1 MNCSKPFFTKDEFA
15 SSLSRVVRTAFRSSN
30 LTGEE
35 TPINEVYNQIIEQ
48 LKNSDLFLFT
58 YEQGVRKQTFINSIN
73 DIKDTI
79 STYAQKYLEKRDN
92 YSNDSAEFARLL
104 SSIMQD
110 TGLEDVNVTPTE
122 EASVPDI
129 LGINLD
135 GEKERRERKLDS
147 IVREF
152 YGTALGAQQY
162 RHDEFGR
169 DLLGRAIINTDQRII
184 VKDNTDLNRQI
195 AFFKNDFLADI
206 KAFLDTVQPNN
217 SYSDRVFNEE
227 GKVIQGYLNT
237 LNAFYNY
244 IQSNYK
250 NKLSELSGKVDQGW
264 KHTLQGDQD
273 LFFNAVNSYVNLVYF
288 DDLLVDA
295 LGKAIEINNDFKGFE
310 VDAIYNKY
318 AFSNG
323 GEHKVK
329 NWGAV
334 DTRNA
339 MNDIAKFSKLVISL
353 VPMKSNRNKKDL
365 NRNVSITA
373 FSNAITALFRTTVLL
388 DSSHNSFKNLI
399 FKFHSNPS
407 LYSEQVL
414 KYIYSDTKAIK
425 DILISHGLTEF
436 DLNVLCS
443 VYDYIFNSEN
453 VNSVKNIETEVTK
466 KRFTVGR
473 YSIINAVTGV
483 MDRVMDASY
492 LQTTYDSDGYA
503 ITEAKKKSPQRREQY
518 SMYQNINQNNIVR
531 GAELRKELVKKYPLK
546 RVAENDTS
554 EYTITIGDVVYNLK
568 AKGSM
573 GILGFKP
580 LEISGSSRYFKIFSR
595 QASTID
601 LLNNSVVDRLLDS
614 DNILKGDEKIFRD
627 ILKFIDTFLGTKF
640 LTKDGLNILQI
651 YKTVNREENF
661 IKTLLSSAIRV
672 AVVNDLYNQF
682 NEALDKGL
690 YKDEFD
696 FSKFLKEVYKP
707 FESVS
712 LKEEKDYFIDDFG
725 IKNLISVSTNADWLD
740 PYAKAKSIL
749 NGEINKAVTKD
760 LQGNSISNYR
770 TAFLGGNIQY
780 YLAKTREKFKEM
792 RTLDENSILA
802 ADSLLFTEKNDLIT
816 RVVLNND
823 IESRNGIKKSI
834 KDLKPAELYY
844 TSIFHNF
851 FGNYLGLNA
860 KENSDNLKGTFIIQP
875 STYSDKTSFLNYAI
889 DADKKLK
896 APGKSYDGKSLAEIN
911 SAEAVDL
918 YLDTVGKAYKEIYQS
933 VLNDYAQLF
942 GRPMTV
948 FEINKELKKYSEE
961 KLIALA
967 VEKKVSL
974 QLDTHYKSGKG
985 GLMFNELLYHYAQNL
1000 YASPESLKSRMKT
1013 EELNFLNDLLDSNVF
1028 FYTKYYDDVTSK
1040 NSTNPI
1046 MQAIKSGK
1054 FIKNR
1059 ADYEAKW
1066 IKNNKLIL
1074 AKVDGKDILYG
1085 SRIKDFKNLELNP
1098 LLEKFLYTES
1108 LLSNNLRFSLT
1119 GSEIAH
1125 PTKKL
1130 KINWE
1135 QELKNAGLEN
1145 YPPLYKGNKPNEA
1158 FLSSLINIEEL
1169 MNQILQSPDIS
1180 EDEVETV
1187 NKLSNLY
1194 NSVIR
1199 KTEAL
1204 AQGTQL
1210 KRNVI
1215 IPATLQYV
1223 QQRVMN
1229 GVPSK
1234 IKVAVIRDLNAK
1246 IFNFRGDKSGEDA
1259 HDGSAWINPFIS
1271 ILENLS
1277 LQDQEVG
1284 IDKKPIWHHYD
1295 DKLMTATLL
1304 KFATFTITNERMMSS
1319 LQSDVQLYK
1328 LFKQMTNEQWQENGV
1343 WKNSKGV
1350 EIDLVRGKGFGRKNI
1365 NFSSDI
1371 LQDTPLFYDLNGR
1384 HYQILD
1390 LQKDDAGNYYTV
1402 ETEVNVLGNPINSNN
1417 QIKVY
1422 HFFDAESNHMRVQE
1436 EMLPTTDVSQ
1446 YHPINS
1452 LFELHS
1458 ALGGIFSES
1467 LNEDHKLVYSEAS
1480 NHAVVNYMNNISTKV
1495 GSDTSDLSQ
1504 NTYYQPLK
1512 EMMISYAANNSAV
1525 KNGASNINQSSAWY
1539 GNDKLSYMEIDSDGL
1554 GIQMDADHEID
1565 EAEMTEF
1572 SQVVAALEAGG
1583 RLHNSAK
1590 QVYKALGKIALIASQ
1605 VEVKAVLDY
1614 IKKSNDSNVPTDQ
1627 ILSDLY
1633 DVVGRTMINNFKK
1646 DPDKAELASEIIQK
1660 ISETFNLNSNHIKD
1674 EFLIPF
1680 SDPNIYS
1687 NILPTFVATINNK
1700 SIKRKYPG
1708 SGCVMVPG
1716 FRIIQNF
1723 KIGGKNYQ
1731 FNDLLVRA
1739 RAENQRRIDAGEE
1752 PLVKEFSNSDLV
1764 NYNKEL
1770 IAQYLQNLQDQEE
1783 VFTDN
1788 GIFIP
1793 TDFANVIFRDESGK
1807 VHEVVIDLDDIDN
1820 YYLFKGGNAS
1830 LAQLLL
1836 EGKYKDV
1843 DGELITSV
1851 EGIEVTIDEKG
1862 KAKYTEK
1869 LDAKG
1874 NPITLFKYRQNVTAP
1889 RNLQP
1894 ARITWS
1900 YEYTDKDKKTVLKHM
1915 NIYDLEP
1922 IRNAFNPDNP
1932 IIDRA
1937 AIQKVFD
1944 DLDKGI
1950 FYINGVEYKAL
1961 NLQNK
1966 PAEMVM
1972 SNLYATKFN
1981 TKGKALADILEAG
1994 PEFFIQQQKKLAKSD
2009 KYELALVKGNN
2020 RNTYITFKDIQT
2032 ISEEGINITKSDWP
2046 YIKRRDGK
2054 VYYMTKDNQ
2063 ELFQIGKDIVRAD
2076 LRYDE
2081 TERVFK
2087 DKDTGTVVDNPNL
2100 INGDN
2105 GEVLE
2110 YIEFISRYNV
2120 AQRDSKGKYT
2130 NFQLYKID
2138 ESKIRTTLVRREG
2151 QSEESFDTD
2160 VRNFIA
2166 DRLKSIYKSD
2176 SYKSIQLNNKI
2187 PTRTA
2192 KNLCQI
2198 FRTINLDNE
2207 TTKYLDD
2214 LSRLLT
2220 NSLKLDESQDPTYSI
2235 DTKAQKSIID
2245 DFNKSLATTTYNS
2258 FKKSLTFTASRI
2270 PAQTLQS
2277 FMQMELTGFTQSS
2290 KNIVYVSHWQTW
2302 LQGSDYDI
2310 DKAYIMGF
2318 EFDDNGK
2325 FVGWSDLF
2333 NYSTEQTLEAST
2345 YLPAPNKIAYTKTTS
2360 FIDITEL
2367 LKEYKST
2374 NDASIREEI
2383 LKRVSD
2389 LNPEIIKGNTKRTI
2403 VAWREDNLDELGN
2416 AILEELNARQER
2428 VYLHAKN
2435 VVDITSYMEE
2445 ILSLSGNEPAKIRK
2459 YADLLTMLGDYE
2471 WDEDGLGNRK
2481 LFVTWDSKI
2490 DGTAGRGILREL
2502 NKHEFTE
2509 TSPLLIESAYK
2520 NLVSSRIQK
2529 IVQNLR
2535 NMDAAYSPIEM
2546 EGIRKASNNSPKGEL
2561 AGNMTLMNPL
2571 TKYLMQVSNMV
2582 GKGVIGITAVGE
2594 KVFFNNSFYWNE
2606 GLRSSIYNWHRNMQF
2621 SQTFNRIEGRS
2632 LDNIKTT
2639 TKTTIA
2645 NANFEDVEEMRRVF
2659 IDLNPIDSELRVR
2672 LGITDADVLSKNE
2685 KWQKYHDELMSEIKK
2700 RQDIGWSADL
2710 TISEL
2715 LSAATDNAKELILSK
2730 INAGTNLARM
2740 YLHLIIMGFHIN
2752 DIAAFMISPA
2762 VSLINDLSEAN
2773 MFDEYMYNIRV
2784 QDAAQIVRGNI
2795 SPAKFFIGQSK
2806 DAEGV
2811 YKPKSTTAFHN
2822 LKSVLKGKLEYEI
2835 VHKKNGEEVSQ
2846 PKNYKKFGD
2855 LISDFI
2861 RYRLQ
2866 DKVESLEEV
2875 IKDNNKLGSE
2885 LRGNILNL
2893 SDYIENLVSKLKAGI
2908 DLYKVESEEN
2918 DTAKDIFNK
2927 KLEQFYA
2934 DLDEFDKVWDLA
2946 TETSTLGSAF
2956 YGLNQGLPT
2965 SKVDLLSKLRTLQ
2978 NSVGTREKAL
2988 GIDLELFTI
2997 KPTDSEN
3004 TVKEKKDLRE
3014 AIILGLRGNN
3024 PLLSLSYIQEVFD
3037 MAEQLGIMNNF
3048 DIEKWLTDV
3057 PITYVGNNI
3066 NIASYREAT
3075 VEYYN
3080 IIKGTWNIFD
3090 MIQRIPHYK
3099 SIFELLKTTYVSD
3112 YAISQKSSIVN
3123 MAAKEIAKTTGYM
3136 DDQDMKSLLKY
3147 IDELL
3152 ILNWIKQGDFQD
3164 NFKFIVQKGQIQ
3176 FNRYVDRIT
3185 SSKDSF
3191 IDLSTSEGRAT
3202 FKLIMETEIIPSLK
3216 EGYYND
3222 VVLTKDATGQT
3233 IIGDKV
3239 RKTINDKNPFIQGL
3253 IDNIEQGAPFKKL
3266 DIDMMNVNATPA
3278 SSIKFFDYLSGL
3290 YELKNKELYGKP
3302 LSSWFMLYNILV
3314 NQNQYGSDR
3323 LTTIFKPF
3331 IGLVEEDSLISQYF
3345 KEVGKLDYSSIHSM
3359 EDLYNIGFNMKD
3371 ALIKM
3376 ARFTSSA
3383 EERNAK
3389 ASYIKQSDKRG
3400 GIVYKEKLSSGGY
3413 KEISILPKKT
3423 LSGDGDSM
3431 KRRQRQKDFRDYWI
3445 IKTPMQDAE
3454 MLLNSNMESKNI
3466 EELVQALISY
3476 TSKGILKIYK
3486 YNC

>member
-35 TPINEVYNQIIEQ
+35 TPINEVYNKIIEQ
-48 LKNSDLFLFT
+48 LKNTDLFLFT

-92 YSNDSAEFARLL
+92 ISNDSAEFSRLL
-104 SSIMQD
+104 NGIMQD

-129 LGINLD
+129 LGIDLD
-135 GEKERRERKLDS
+135 GEKERRERKLSS

-152 YGTALGAQQY
+152 YGTALGASQY
-162 RHDEFGR
+162 RHDEFAR
-169 DLLGRAIINTDQRII
+169 DLLGRAIINTEQRVI

-217 SYSDRVFNEE
+217 SYSGRVFNEE

-244 IQSNYK
+244 IQNNYK
-250 NKLSELSGKVDQGW
+250 AKLSELSGRVDQGW

-295 LGKAIEINNDFKGFE
+295 LGKTIEINNDFKGFE
-310 VDAIYNKY
+310 VDAVYNKY

-353 VPMKSNRNKKDL
+353 VPMKSNRNGRDL

-373 FSNAITALFRTTVLL
+373 FSNAMTALFRAGSLV
-388 DSSHNSFKNLI
+388 SSDYKELKNALYR
-399 FKFHSNPS
+399 FHSNPS
-407 LYSEQVL
+407 LYSEVIL
-414 KYIYSDTKAIK
+414 KYINSDTKSIK
-425 DILISHGLTEF
+425 NALIMKGLTEF

-443 VYDYIFNSEN
+443 VYDYIFNSDN
-453 VNSVKNIETEVTK
+453 LNSVKNIETEVTK

-492 LQTTYDSDGYA
+492 LQTTYDSDGFA

-531 GAELRKELVKKYPLK
+531 GAQLRKTLAEKYPLA

-554 EYTITIGDVVYNLK
+554 EYTITIGDTIYNVK

-580 LEISGSSRYFKIFSR
+580 LEISGSSRYSKIFSR
-595 QASTID
+595 QSSTID
-601 LLNNSVVDRLLDS
+601 LLNSSVIDRLLDS
-614 DNILKGDEKIFRD
+614 ENVLKGDEKIFRD

-640 LTKDGLNILQI
+640 LTKDGLNTLQI
-651 YKTVNREENF
+651 YKTVNRDENF
-661 IKTLLSSAIRV
+661 IKTLFSSAIRV
-672 AVVNDLYNQF
+672 AVVNDLYTQF
-682 NEALDKGL
+682 NNKLNEGL

-696 FSKFLKEVYKP
+696 FIKFLKEVYKP

-725 IKNLISVSTNADWLD
+725 IKNLISISTNAEWLD

-760 LQGNSISNYR
+760 LQGNAISNYR

-780 YLAKTREKFKEM
+780 YLSKTRDRFKEM
-792 RTLDENSILA
+792 KVLDENAILA
-802 ADSLLFTEKNDLIT
+802 SDSLLFTEKNDLIT

-823 IESRNGIKKSI
+823 IQSRNGIKKNI
-834 KDLKPAELYY
+834 KDLKPSELYY

-851 FGNYLGLNA
+851 FGNYLGLNV

-961 KLIALA
+961 SLIALA
-967 VEKKVSL
+967 VEKKVPL

-1054 FIKNR
+1054 FIKDR
-1059 ADYEAKW
+1059 ADYESKW

-1074 AKVDGKDILYG
+1074 AKVDGKNILYG
-1085 SRIKDFKNLELNP
+1085 SRIKNYKNLELNP

-1130 KINWE
+1130 KINWK
-1135 QELKNAGLEN
+1135 QELKDAGLEN
-1145 YPPLYKGNKPNEA
+1145 YAPLYKGDKPNEA

-1169 MNQILQSPDIS
+1169 INQILQSPDIS
-1180 EDEVETV
+1180 EFEIETA
-1187 NKLSNLY
+1187 NRLSNLY

-1223 QQRVMN
+1223 QQGVMN

-1234 IKVAVIRDLNAK
+1234 MKVAVIRDLNAK

-1304 KFATFTITNERMMSS
+1304 KFATFTITNERMLSS

-1343 WKNSKGV
+1343 WKNSKGA

-1371 LQDTPLFYDLNGR
+1371 LQDTSLFYDLNGR

-1390 LQKDDAGNYYTV
+1390 LQKDDSGNYYTV

-1422 HFFDAESNHMRVQE
+1422 HFFDGESNHMRVQE

-1480 NHAVVNYMNNISTKV
+1480 NHAVVNYMNNISIKV

-1525 KNGASNINQSSAWY
+1525 KNGASNINQSNAWY
-1539 GNDKLSYMEIDSDGL
+1539 GDTKLSYMEIDSDGL

-1605 VEVKAVLDY
+1605 VEVKAVIDY
-1614 IKKSNDSNVPTDQ
+1614 IKKSNDSNVSTDQ
-1627 ILSDLY
+1627 ILTDLY

-1660 ISETFNLNSNHIKD
+1660 ISETFNLNSNHVKD

-1687 NILPTFVATINNK
+1687 NILPTFVSTINNK

-1723 KIGGKNYQ
+1723 KVGGKNYQ

-1739 RAENQRRIDAGEE
+1739 REENQRRIDAGEE
-1752 PLVKEFSNSDLV
+1752 PLVKEYNNVDLV
-1764 NYNKEL
+1764 SYNKEL
-1770 IAQYLQNLQDQEE
+1770 IKQYLQSFQDKEE
-1783 VFTDN
+1783 VLPDN
-1788 GIFIP
+1788 GVFIP
-1793 TDFANVIFRDESGK
+1793 TDFANVIFRDGAGK
-1807 VHEVVIDLDDIDN
+1807 IHEVEINLDDIDT
-1820 YYLFKGGNAS
+1820 YYSFKGGNTS
-1830 LAQLLL
+1830 LAKLLL

-1843 DGELITSV
+1843 NGEFVTSI

-1862 KAKYTEK
+1862 NPKYIEK
-1869 LDAKG
+1869 LDEEG

-1900 YEYTDKDKKTVLKHM
+1900 YEATDAEGNIVLKHM

-1922 IRNAFNPDNP
+1922 IRNSFKKPP
-1932 IIDRA
+1932 IIDRD

-1972 SNLYATKFN
+1972 SNLYASKFN
-1981 TKGKALADILEAG
+1981 TKGMSLADILERG
-1994 PEFFIQQQKKLAKSD
+1994 PEFFEKQQKRLAKSD

-2032 ISEEGINITKSDWP
+2032 ISEEGLNITKSDWP
-2046 YIKRRDGK
+2046 YIKRREGN

-2063 ELFQIGKDIVRAD
+2063 ELFKIGKDVVRPD

-2087 DKDTGTVVDNPNL
+2087 DKDTGNIVDNPNL

-2110 YIEFISRYNV
+2110 YIEFISRYTV
-2120 AQRDSKGKYT
+2120 SQRDSKGKYT
-2130 NFQLYKID
+2130 NFQLYKVD
-2138 ESKIRTTLVRREG
+2138 EEKIRTALVRHEG
-2151 QSEESFDTD
+2151 QTEESFSTD

-2166 DRLKSIYKSD
+2166 DRLKAIYKSD
-2176 SYKSIQLNNKI
+2176 SYKSIQLNSKI
-2187 PTRTA
+2187 PTNTA
-2192 KNLCQI
+2192 KSLCQI
-2198 FRTINLDNE
+2198 FRTMKMDKETTEYLDN
-2207 TTKYLDD
+2207 

-2235 DTKAQKSIID
+2235 DTKAQKNIVD
-2245 DFNKSLATTTYNS
+2245 DFNKSLAMTTYNS

-2345 YLPAPNKIAYTKTTS
+2345 YLPAPNKVAYSKTSS

-2374 NDASIREEI
+2374 QDSKIREEI
-2383 LKRVSD
+2383 INRVTA
-2389 LNPEIIKGNTKRTI
+2389 LNPEIIKDGAKRTI
-2403 VAWREDNLDELGN
+2403 VTWKEDNLNDLGN
-2416 AILEELNARQER
+2416 SIIEELNSNNDRI
-2428 VYLHAKN
+2428 YLHSKN
-2435 VVDITSYMEE
+2435 VVDINSYIQD
-2445 ILSLSGNEPAKIRK
+2445 ILSLSGNEPAKIHK
-2459 YADLLTMLGDYE
+2459 YADLLTMLGDYDY
-2471 WDEDGLGNRK
+2471 DEDGLGNKK
-2481 LFVTWDSKI
+2481 LFVTWDSSI
-2490 DGTAGRGILREL
+2490 ESTVGRSILSEL

-2509 TSPLLIESAYK
+2509 ISPLLTEAAYK

-2546 EGIRKASNNSPKGEL
+2546 EGIRHASEASPKGEL

-2606 GLRSSIYNWHRNMQF
+2606 GLRSADYKWHRNMQF
-2621 SQTFNRIEGRS
+2621 SQTFNRIQGRS
-2632 LDNIKTT
+2632 LKNIQPT

-2659 IDLNPIDSELRVR
+2659 IDLNPIDSELRIR
-2672 LGITDADVLSKNE
+2672 FGITDEDILTQNE
-2685 KWQKYHDELMSEIKK
+2685 KWQAYHDELMKEVKK
-2700 RQDIGWSADL
+2700 KQDIGWSADL

-2752 DIAAFMISPA
+2752 DIASFMISPA

-2773 MFDEYMYNIRV
+2773 MFDEYMYSIRV

-2795 SPAKFFIGQSK
+2795 SPAKFFIGTSK
-2806 DAEGV
+2806 NAEGV
-2811 YKPKSTTAFHN
+2811 DKPKSTIAFNH
-2822 LKSVLKGKLEYEI
+2822 LKSILNGKLAYEL
-2835 VHKKNGEEVSQ
+2835 VKKKNGEEVSQ
-2846 PKNYKKFGD
+2846 PKKYKSFGN
-2855 LISDFI
+2855 LIQDFI
-2861 RYRLQ
+2861 MYRLQ
-2866 DKVESLEEV
+2866 GKVKSLEEL
-2875 IKDNNKLGSE
+2875 IEDNSKLGIE
-2885 LRGNILNL
+2885 LKGNILNL
-2893 SDYIENLVSKLKAGI
+2893 SDYIENLVSKMKAGI
-2908 DLYKVESEEN
+2908 DLYEVESEEK

-2978 NSVGTREKAL
+2978 NSVGAREKAL
-2988 GIDLELFTI
+2988 GVDLEAFTI

-3004 TVKEKKDLRE
+3004 TAKEKKELRE
-3014 AIILGLRGNN
+3014 ETILRLRGNN
-3024 PLLSLSYIQEVFD
+3024 PLLNISYISEVFD

-3057 PITYVGNNI
+3057 PVSFKGDNI
-3066 NIASYREAT
+3066 NVSSYREAIT
-3075 VEYYN
+3075 EYYN

-3123 MAAKEIAKTTGYM
+3123 MSAKEIAKTTGYM
-3136 DDQDMKSLLKY
+3136 DDQDMKSLLRY

-3164 NFKFIVQKGQIQ
+3164 NFKFIVQQGQKQ

-3216 EGYYND
+3216 EGYYTD
-3222 VVLTKDATGQT
+3222 VTLTKDATGQT

-3239 RKTINDKNPFIQGL
+3239 RKTISDKNPFIQGL
-3253 IDNIEQGAPFKKL
+3253 VDNIEQGVPFKKL
-3266 DIDMMNVNATPA
+3266 DIDMMNVNSTPA

-3290 YELKNKELYGKP
+3290 YELKNKELYGQP

-3331 IGLVEEDSLISQYF
+3331 VGLIDEDSLISQYF
-3345 KEVGKLDYSSIHSM
+3345 KEVGRLDYNSIHSM

-3376 ARFTSSA
+3376 ARFTSSS

-3400 GIVYKEKLSSGGY
+3400 GVVYKEKLSSGGY

-3423 LSGDGDSM
+3423 LSGDGDNM

-3445 IKTPMQDAE
+3445 IKTPMQDAD